1 MDGTV
6 VRRIGFQKVCE
17 LQGAQVWEISME
29 QSKNGDD
36 WSLEL
41 AGRQPGVFPRNYDM
55 YYLIPDGVIAGL
67 QREENLW

>member
-6 VRRIGFQKVCE
+6 VRRIGFRRFCE

-41 AGRQPGVFPRNYDM
+41 AGRLPGVFPRNNDM
-55 YYLIPDGVIAGL
+55 YYLIPDRVIATL
-67 QREENLW
+67 QREQTLW

>member
-6 VRRIGFQKVCE
+6 VRRIGSRRFCE

-41 AGRQPGVFPRNYDM
+41 AGRLPGVFPRNYDM
-55 YYLIPDGVIAGL
+55 YYLIPDRVIAGL